1 MTDDVFNQ
9 KTDETPSQQTP
20 DKFLDTLVGEGKK
33 FRDPEE
39 LAKGKWESD
48 TYIQTLEQKL
58 DSLRKELEQR
68 ETAAEIADRIKSQM
82 ANQTPSNR
90 QPNPAGEEN
99 GGGNDDLTQQKMEG
113 LSKEELLKLLDE
125 RDRSTVAQKN
135 RIEVSRVLNE
145 KIGATAPKWL
155 ADKARELGVTKEYL
169 QQQAEVSPKAF
180 FNLVGLNQTQ
190 APSGT
195 GFTPPQSSIN
205 TSALDTGTQTRTN
218 KYYEKLFKENP
229 KLRFDPKLTVQMHKD
244 AQKLGESF
252 FD

>member
-9 KTDETPSQQTP
+9 KPDETSSQQP
-20 DKFLDTLVGEGKK
+20 PEKFFDTLVGEGKK
-33 FRDPEE
+33 FKDPEE

-68 ETAAEIADRIKSQM
+68 ETAAEIADRIKSQV
-82 ANQTPSNR
+82 ANQTPSN
-90 QPNPAGEEN
+90 QQSNPAGDEN
-99 GGGNDDLTQQKMEG
+99 GGGNDDLTQTKMEG

-125 RDRSTVAQKN
+125 RDRMTKAQQN
-135 RIEVSRVLNE
+135 RLEVSRTLNE

-180 FNLVGLNQTQ
+180 FNLVGLNQQ
-190 APSGT
+190 MPSGT
-195 GFTPPQSSIN
+195 GFTPPQSSVN
-205 TSALDTGTQTRTN
+205 TSALDTGTQQRTN

-244 AQKLGESF
+244 AQKMGPAF